1 MNPLIFSDSD
11 PQLSRAVEE
20 VIEVGGVLIFPT
32 DTIYGIG
39 GNPWDEQAIARVQR
53 MKQRP
58 ADRPFALLLPALD
71 ALERFA
77 RLDARTLPI
86 LERFLPGPYT
96 FLLAAADR
104 APSSAVKDGKIGV
117 RIPDHPFFD
126 TVMRSLGRPLFGTSV
141 NRSGEPPLESIDE
154 IIERFG
160 NVDLIVEGTTA
171 LSGTASAII
180 DLTVDPPQA
189 VRGNLPNALSRQ
201 GEKRR

>member
-1 MNPLIFSDSD
+1 MIPLIFSDSD
-11 PQLSRAVEE
+11 PQLPRAVEE

-39 GNPWDEQAIARVQR
+39 GNPWDERAVAWVQR

-58 ADRPFALLLPALD
+58 ADRPFSLLLAALD

-77 RLDARTLPI
+77 RLDERTLPI

-96 FLLAAADR
+96 FLLPAADR
-104 APSSAVKDGKIGV
+104 APSSAVKEGKVGV

-126 TVMRSLGRPLFGTSV
+126 TVMRSLGRPLVGTSV
-141 NRSGEPPLESIDE
+141 NRSGEPPLVSIDA

-171 LSGTASAII
+171 PSGIASAII
-180 DLTVDPPQA
+180 DLTVDPPRA
-189 VRGNLPNALSRQ
+189 VRGNLPDALSRH

>member
-11 PQLSRAVEE
+11 PQLPRAVEE
-20 VIEVGGVLIFPT
+20 VIEAGGVLIFPT

-39 GNPWDEQAIARVQR
+39 GNPWDEQAIARVQK

-58 ADRPFALLLPALD
+58 ADRPFALLLSALD
-71 ALERFA
+71 AMERFA
-77 RLDARTLPI
+77 RLDERSRAI

-96 FLLAAADR
+96 FLLSAAEG
-104 APSSAVKDGKIGV
+104 APRSAVKAGKVGV
-117 RIPDHPFFD
+117 RIPDHPFFG

-141 NRSGEPPLESIDE
+141 NRSGEPPLESVE
-154 IIERFG
+154 AIIERFG

-171 LSGTASAII
+171 PSGIVSAII

-189 VRGNLPNALSRQ
+189 LRGELPDTLRHP
-201 GEKRR
+201 EERRP

>member
-1 MNPLIFSDSD
+1 MNPLIFSDSA
-11 PQLSRAVEE
+11 PQLPRVVEE

-39 GNPWDEQAIARVQR
+39 GNPWDERAIARVQR

-58 ADRPFALLLPALD
+58 ADRPFAVLLPALH
-71 ALERFA
+71 AVERFA

-171 LSGTASAII
+171 LSGIASAII

-189 VRGNLPNALSRQ
+189 VRGNLPDALSRH